1 MLETGSPRTAEPLR
15 TFKILAADDD
25 PALLTML
32 ADTLSVGGYAVTTAP
47 DGTQAVEIARREQPD
62 LVILDVTMPG
72 MDGIEAIRTLRD
84 DERTR
89 DAVILLLTAVR
100 AETAVEAGFQSG
112 ADDYIIKP
120 FTVSHLLAR
129 VQTWLL
135 RREDR
140 EAKAEPPSC

>member
-1 MLETGSPRTAEPLR
+1 MSIIRNDAAPTDDRMSARTYR
-15 TFKILAADDD
+15 ILAADDD
-25 PALLTML
+25 PALLSML
-32 ADTLSVGGYAVTTAP
+32 ADTLSVGGYAVSTAA
-47 DGTQAVEIARREQPD
+47 DGKEAIEAARRERPD
-62 LVILDVTMPG
+62 LIILDLSMPDIDG
-72 MDGIEAIRTLRD
+72 MEVVRILRD

-89 DAVILLLTAVR
+89 DTTIVLLTAVR
-100 AETAVEAGFQSG
+100 AEKAAEEGFESG

-140 EAKAEPPSC
+140 EARA